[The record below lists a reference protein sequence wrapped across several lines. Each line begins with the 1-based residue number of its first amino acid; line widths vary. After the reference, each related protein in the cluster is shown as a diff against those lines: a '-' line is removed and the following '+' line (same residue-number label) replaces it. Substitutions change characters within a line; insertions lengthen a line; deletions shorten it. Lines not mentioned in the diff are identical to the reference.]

1 MEQAIIHF
9 GNHLVQKRYE
19 MDQVIQRLRQFRDER
34 NWQQFHNPKDLAL
47 ALSIEASELLE
58 AFLWKAPEAANP
70 EKVKEELAD
79 VLAYALLLS
88 DAYNFD
94 IEKIVLEKI
103 EKNAEKYPVDKAKG
117 NAKKYNEL

>member
-1 MEQAIIHF
+1 MEQ
-9 GNHLVQKRYE
+9 LL
-19 MDQVIQRLRQFRDER
+19 QRLRQFRDDR
-34 NWQQFHNPKDLAL
+34 DWGQFHNPKDLAL

-58 AFLWKAPEAANP
+58 AFLWKSPEAADP

-88 DAYNFD
+88 DAYGFD
-94 IEKIVLEKI
+94 IQQIVIDKI
-103 EKNAEKYPVDKAKG
+103 ERNEAKYPVEKSRG

>member
-1 MEQAIIHF
+1 ME
-9 GNHLVQKRYE
+9 
-19 MDQVIQRLRQFRDER
+19 QVIQRLRRFRDDR

-58 AFLWKAPEAANP
+58 AFLWKAADDADP

-88 DAYNFD
+88 DAYKFD

-103 EKNAEKYPVDKAKG
+103 EKNEEKYPVDKAKG
-117 NAKKYNEL
+117 SAKKYNEL